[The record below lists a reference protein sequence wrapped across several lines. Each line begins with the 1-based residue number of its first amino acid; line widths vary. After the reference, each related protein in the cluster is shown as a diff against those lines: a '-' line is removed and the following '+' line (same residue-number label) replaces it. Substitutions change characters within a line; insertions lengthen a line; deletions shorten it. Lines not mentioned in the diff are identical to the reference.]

1 MANDRKFEGLF
12 NHFSAQ
18 VTKLND
24 NIAQIAVINSL
35 DSTHTTLK
43 SDIASLQTDYT
54 TNSGNIVTNTG
65 NIATNK
71 STIASTT

>member
-1 MANDRKFEGLF
+1 MANDRKFEDLF

-35 DSTHTTLK
+35 DSIHTTLR
-43 SDIASLQTDYT
+43 SDLASITTDYG

-65 NIATNK
+65 NISTNK
-71 STIASTT
+71 STISTVT